1 VSDSVRDPVNL
12 LKGTYYGPS
21 IGMRIDFA
29 TYAAFKLQFNHL
41 FQSSQLAG
49 NGLDAQIGFTF

>member
-1 VSDSVRDPVNL
+1 

-21 IGMRIDFA
+21 AGIRIDFA

-41 FQSSQLAG
+41 YQSGQLAG
-49 NGLDAQIGFTF
+49 NGLNAQIAFAF